1 VVAGFQRDTLPV
13 AAQVMLLIVLGACG
27 SRRSSATADLTISA
41 LLLAKIIFANLCGFE
56 TAPTPFACASHRK
69 RRLPDPK
76 GALLGNRIVFF

>member
-1 VVAGFQRDTLPV
+1 
-13 AAQVMLLIVLGACG
+13 
-27 SRRSSATADLTISA
+27 LTISA